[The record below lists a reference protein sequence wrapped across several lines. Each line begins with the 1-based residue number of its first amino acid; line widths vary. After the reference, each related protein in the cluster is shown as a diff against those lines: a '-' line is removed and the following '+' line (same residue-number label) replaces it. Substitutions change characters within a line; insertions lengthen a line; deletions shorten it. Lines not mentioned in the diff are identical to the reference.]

1 MRIPATVTKI
11 IEHRGG
17 IVPDEDI
24 RHGRRGQRAKRPV
37 KLHPEA
43 EAAVEKLL
51 GDLDSE
57 VKRARKE

>member
-1 MRIPATVTKI
+1 M
-11 IEHRGG
+11 IEAG
-17 IVPDEDI
+17 PP
-24 RHGRRGQRAKRPV
+24 RARQKPV